1 MQFNSIDFLI
11 FFPIVT
17 ILYFLL
23 PQKIKW
29 IWLLCCSVYFYM
41 CWKAKYILLIGF
53 SIAVTYLGALLIQ
66 HWKLKKP
73 LLSKITLAG
82 VLLSNFAVLF
92 LFKYYGF
99 FSELLAPVLKNQIV
113 LPVMQFALPVGISF
127 YTFQALGYA
136 IDVYRGDLKAERNP
150 FRYALFVCFFP
161 QLVAGPIERATNLL
175 PQFYERHS
183 FDYDRMKRGL
193 ILMGWGFFQKIVIAD
208 RMAVLVDSAYAA
220 YDTTSGSVLAL
231 ATLFFSFQIYC
242 DFASYSNIAIG
253 AAEIMGY
260 RLMKNFEAPYLAHSI
275 KEFWRRWHIS
285 LSTWFKD
292 YLYIPLGGSR
302 KGTLRT
308 CVNVMIVFLVSGLWH
323 GAALTFVV
331 WGFLHGFFQVI
342 QILWN
347 KLNAQRLAEKGSFLP
362 PWAAQI
368 GTFLLLNL
376 TWIFFRAS
384 NLEQAGTILTK
395 IFTEWN
401 GSLLTLETLEVLG
414 LDLPDLIVGLI
425 AVALLIGVD
434 IVSQKKDLR
443 AWVMSIPLPV
453 QWTLYLGLIVFIVVF
468 GVYGPQYETAPF
480 IYFQF

>member
-23 PQKIKW
+23 PQKVKW

-113 LPVMQFALPVGISF
+113 LPVIQIALPVGISF

-220 YDTTSGSVLAL
+220 YDTTAGSVLAL

-292 YLYIPLGGSR
+292 YLYIPMGGSR

-308 CVNVMIVFLVSGLWH
+308 CVNVMIVFLISGLWH

-347 KLNAQRLAEKGSFLP
+347 RLNAQRLAEKGSFLP
-362 PWAAQI
+362 PWATQI

-401 GSLLTLETLEVLG
+401 GNLLTLETLEALG

-425 AVALLIGVD
+425 VVALLIGVD

-443 AWVMSIPLPV
+443 AWVMSIPLPL
-453 QWTLYLGLIVFIVVF
+453 QWTIYISLIVFIVVF

>member
-11 FFPIVT
+11 YFPIVT
-17 ILYFLL
+17 LLYFIL

-29 IWLLCCSVYFYM
+29 IWLLICSVYFYM
-41 CWKAKYILLIGF
+41 CWKAKYIILIGF
-53 SIAVTYLGALLIQ
+53 SIIVTYLGALLIERLRKRSN
-66 HWKLKKP
+66 WLARAV
-73 LLSKITLAG
+73 LTL

-99 FSELLAPVLKNQIV
+99 FSGLITEISQNAIA
-113 LPVMQFALPVGISF
+113 LPIIQFALPVGISF

-136 IDVYRGDLKAERNP
+136 IDVYRGDLAAEKNL

-175 PQFYERHS
+175 PQFYERHT

-208 RMAVLVDSAYAA
+208 RMAVLVDGAYEA
-220 YDTTSGSVLAL
+220 YSTTPGSVLAL

-253 AAEIMGY
+253 AAEIMGF
-260 RLMKNFEAPYLAHSI
+260 RLMKNFNAPYLSQSI

-302 KGTLRT
+302 KGTFRT
-308 CVNVMIVFLVSGLWH
+308 CINILVVFLVSGLWH
-323 GAALTFVV
+323 GAAMTFVI
-331 WGFLHGFFQVI
+331 WGALHGFFQVI
-342 QILWN
+342 QTIWN
-347 KLNAQRLAEKGSFLP
+347 KLNAKRLSAGRRFLP
-362 PWAAQI
+362 PWIAQI
-368 GTFLLLNL
+368 ATFLLVNL

-384 NLEQAGTILTK
+384 SLEQAQTILK
-395 IFTEWN
+395 RIFTQWN
-401 GSLLTLETLEVLG
+401 GSLLTLDTLETLG
-414 LDLPDLIVGLI
+414 LDTPDLIVGILAIAILI
-425 AVALLIGVD
+425 AID
-434 IVSQKKDLR
+434 ILSQKHDLR
-443 AWVMSIPLPV
+443 AGIMKLALPV
-453 QWTLYLGLIVFIVVF
+453 QWLLYLGLIIAIVVF